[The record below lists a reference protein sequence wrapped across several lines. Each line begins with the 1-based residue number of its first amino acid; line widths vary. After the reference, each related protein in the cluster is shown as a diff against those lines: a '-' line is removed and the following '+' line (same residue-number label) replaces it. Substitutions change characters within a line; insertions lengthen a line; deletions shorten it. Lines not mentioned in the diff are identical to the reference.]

1 MNPWDTIVTA
11 RERDMS
17 IEVTYPDGDSCL
29 FTTGGYSAHGHS
41 GLDWIRLGME
51 PERFVTAQSVVNAIR
66 MCDPD
71 VRLRETQRAIAEL
84 ELVENDRALETE
96 RETIA

>member
-1 MNPWDTIVTA
+1 MNPWDAIVTA

-29 FTTGGYSAHGHS
+29 FTTGGFSAHGHA

-51 PERFVTAQSVVNAIR
+51 PERFVTAQSVANAIR

-71 VRLRETQRAIAEL
+71 VRLRETHRAIAEL
-84 ELVENDRALETE
+84 EIEESEAGEK
-96 RETIA
+96 TIA

>member
-1 MNPWDTIVTA
+1 MNAWDAVVEA
-11 RERDMS
+11 RERNMS

-29 FTTGGYSAHGHS
+29 FVTGGYSAHGHS
-41 GLDWIRLGME
+41 GLDWIRLGVE

-71 VRLRETQRAIAEL
+71 VRLRETQRAITEL
-84 ELVENDRALETE
+84 EFAENDRALETE
-96 RETIA
+96 RETFA